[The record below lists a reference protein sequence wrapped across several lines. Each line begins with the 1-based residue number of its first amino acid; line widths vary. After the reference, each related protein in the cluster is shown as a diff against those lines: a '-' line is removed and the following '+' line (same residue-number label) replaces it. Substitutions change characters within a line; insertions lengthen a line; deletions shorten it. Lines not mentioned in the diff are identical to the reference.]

1 VPFPRIDGLRSDPE
15 NLVADA
21 AKTSFGC
28 HLSLKAIYHNF
39 ATHLHESELSSED
52 DRRISEVFD
61 MAESTTDHSILKK
74 IEGLVHEEQHLYG
87 KGELANHD
95 QVRLEAIKI
104 ELDQCWDLLRQR
116 DARRE
121 FGQDPNE
128 AQVRPPSVV
137 ERYKQ

>member
-1 VPFPRIDGLRSDPE
+1 
-15 NLVADA
+15 
-21 AKTSFGC
+21 
-28 HLSLKAIYHNF
+28 
-39 ATHLHESELSSED
+39 
-52 DRRISEVFD
+52 
-61 MAESTTDHSILKK
+61 MAELTNDHSILKK

-87 KGELANHD
+87 KGELADHD

-128 AQVRPPSVV
+128 AKLRPPSVV

>member
-1 VPFPRIDGLRSDPE
+1 
-15 NLVADA
+15 
-21 AKTSFGC
+21 
-28 HLSLKAIYHNF
+28 
-39 ATHLHESELSSED
+39 
-52 DRRISEVFD
+52 
-61 MAESTTDHSILKK
+61 MAESTDHSILKK
-74 IEGLVHEEQHLYG
+74 IEGLVHEEQQLYG
-87 KGELANHD
+87 KDALADHD